1 MPNEGKELP
10 RGAGILLPVSSLPS
24 PYGIGALGKA
34 AFAFIDFLK
43 EAGQK
48 YWQVLPVGPT
58 SFGDSPYQSFSAFA
72 GNPYFIDLDTL
83 REEGLLER
91 AEIDAFDWGTPRTM
105 WIMRS
110 FINPGSRCCGRLFRE
125 VATGIRRSI
134 GRFVKRRPY
143 GWRIMPCI
151 WR

>member
-1 MPNEGKELP
+1 MPNKRKELP

-58 SFGDSPYQSFSAFA
+58 SSK
-72 GNPYFIDLDTL
+72 
-83 REEGLLER
+83 
-91 AEIDAFDWGTPRTM
+91 
-105 WIMRS
+105 
-110 FINPGSRCCGRLFRE
+110 PGPILFRQE
-125 VATGIRRSI
+125 TTA
-134 GRFVKRRPY
+134 VKLV
-143 GWRIMPCI
+143 IMPKLSREI
-151 WR
+151 TKKEIAAVKK